1 MSSFDGACAGVWL
14 HSFAARLVKKG
25 LIAEDIIKNLP
36 KVLEHLDK
44 KYN

>member
-1 MSSFDGACAGVWL
+1 MI
-14 HSFAARLVKKG
+14 KKG

-36 KVLEHLDK
+36 RALEYLAK